1 MFAVTGAKFVNSWKG
16 LVRTAIKNPGTTL
29 HVFLGNAEGGFVGMA
44 TRGFEPD
51 AIATEQE
58 MSYIA
63 RAVANGQRSWDSVN
77 FYDSEGDQLER
88 PTEPNWPVDF
98 PRTDPEEGLGG
109 LP

>member
-1 MFAVTGAKFVNSWKG
+1 MEGSGQDGNKEPRHDLACFPWERRRR
-16 LVRTAIKNPGTTL
+16 VRRHGDKRL
-29 HVFLGNAEGGFVGMA
+29 
-44 TRGFEPD
+44 EPD

-58 MSYIA
+58 MSFIA